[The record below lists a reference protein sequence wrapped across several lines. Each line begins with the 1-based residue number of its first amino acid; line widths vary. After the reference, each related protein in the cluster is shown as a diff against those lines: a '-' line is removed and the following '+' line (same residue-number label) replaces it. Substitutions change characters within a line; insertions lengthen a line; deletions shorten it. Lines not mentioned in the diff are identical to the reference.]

1 MQQNLLE
8 KPLSFIVED
17 NYDLRKFMCEN
28 LAIRCNI
35 LHAKYGME
43 SFLKATK
50 EIPDLNISDVM
61 IPEIDDIEMCN
72 RLKSDEINQSYSH
85 YFILM

>member
-1 MQQNLLE
+1 LL
-8 KPLSFIVED
+8 KVED
-17 NYDLRKFMCEN
+17 NNDFRKFMCED

-35 LHAKYGME
+35 LHAKLWYGKL
-43 SFLKATK
+43 LKATK

-61 IPEIDDIEMCN
+61 ILELDDIEMCN

-85 YFILM
+85 YFIII